1 MKKIIA
7 ILGTLA
13 IFVSAVSAES
23 LTLTEEQKTAL
34 EEAISP
40 KKTESRE
47 LISGAFDDVT
57 DLLSD
62 VISENSSLLG
72 AQPDAFIG
80 KLFPSI
86 PVHFTAGLSFSGTFI
101 NTEEFTDAVQ
111 DLANGIQNTYNPT
124 SADENIFSI
133 DFDLPSH
140 LPMPTAAFNLRL
152 GGIFLPFD
160 LGIYGIT
167 TFNDTIKDISVDDF
181 NFGLNYTTFGVDFR
195 YEVYK
200 GSTFLPK
207 ISAGI
212 GYIYSNLDFDFS
224 MSKEVED
231 LKIAGI
237 PIKDAVLNS
246 DISLSSTTHTLFAQ
260 VQASKK
266 LLVFEPYIGL
276 KLFMSRVQ
284 NKYDW
289 QYNTTAN
296 ELYTPIT
303 DLLEDSDSS
312 DSTTDF
318 GADTIATQFFG
329 GLGITLA
336 KFQMTFNG
344 AYNAKT
350 NYWSVGLGFNF
361 KN

>member
-1 MKKIIA
+1 MKKIIFLFA
-7 ILGTLA
+7 ITA
-13 IFVSAVSAES
+13 IFTSIISAQ
-23 LTLTEEQKTAL
+23 TLTEEQKA
-34 EEAISP
+34 AIDG
-40 KKTESRE
+40 KKTDSRT

-62 VISENSSLLG
+62 VIPENSSLLG

-101 NTEEFTDAVQ
+101 NTEDFTDAVQ
-111 DLANGIQNTYNPT
+111 DLANGIQGVYQT
-124 SADENIFSI
+124 ADTTNSFSI

-152 GGIFLPFD
+152 GGIILPFD
-160 LGIYGIT
+160 LGVYGIT

-181 NFGLNYTTFGVDFR
+181 NFGLNYTTLGVDFR
-195 YEVYK
+195 YQVYK

-224 MSKEVED
+224 MSKEVD
-231 LKIAGI
+231 VTISGFPL
-237 PIKDAVLNS
+237 KDAVLDS

-289 QYNTTAN
+289 QYNTTAA
-296 ELYTPIT
+296 EGYDVIASYFS
-303 DLLEDSDSS
+303 DSDSN

-318 GADTIATQFFG
+318 GTDTIATQFFG

-350 NYWSVGLGFNF
+350 NYWSLGFGLNF